1 MYYLQGMLSKKNEA
15 FYTQEALDDLKSWFK
30 NFLFS

>member
-1 MYYLQGMLSKKNEA
+1 MLSKKNEA

-30 NFLFS
+30 IFYFLKW